1 MKRLLEEIT
10 EYPEVLKYLEHT
22 YDDPQMIK
30 NMKRGIWILGWL
42 FKNYRK
48 EIRECEERYFRMKSN
63 KMILHLKGKY
73 SQISFYLPLLQLE
86 NHRIRGEYIQRMI
99 FKSENFFDIGDL
111 EWLRKN
117 KILRKGMNILDIGA
131 NIGNH
136 TIYFAKI
143 CNAGHVYS
151 FEPVRDTYKMLCKN
165 CRINGLDQVSLYN
178 FALGRKQTSV
188 QIKSFNEKNYGGTVL
203 QYCKGGGIACCAL
216 DELIMDPEAGKKME
230 EKTEEKIEKKI
241 DFIKID
247 VEGFENEILL
257 GGAEL
262 IKRDQPV
269 IFVEIFEENV
279 NTVDKTMKKL
289 GYEMKESRSGDYL
302 YLPRQEEKR

>member
-1 MKRLLEEIT
+1 
-10 EYPEVLKYLEHT
+10 
-22 YDDPQMIK
+22 
-30 NMKRGIWILGWL
+30 
-42 FKNYRK
+42 
-48 EIRECEERYFRMKSN
+48 
-63 KMILHLKGKY
+63 
-73 SQISFYLPLLQLE
+73 
-86 NHRIRGEYIQRMI
+86 
-99 FKSENFFDIGDL
+99 
-111 EWLRKN
+111 
-117 KILRKGMNILDIGA
+117 
-131 NIGNH
+131 
-136 TIYFAKI
+136 
-143 CNAGHVYS
+143 
-151 FEPVRDTYKMLCKN
+151 
-165 CRINGLDQVSLYN
+165 
-178 FALGRKQTSV
+178 
-188 QIKSFNEKNYGGTVL
+188 
-203 QYCKGGGIACCAL
+203 
-216 DELIMDPEAGKKME
+216 ME